1 VYELELQLP
10 ALGHKKAA
18 EDFKKEFFDNHETV
32 INGSALLDQLNYEEW
47 LEYNIKNRNKSTASP
62 NWVPATTFFAF
73 RKQDNKIVGIIDIRH
88 NLENEFLAEYGGHI
102 GFSVRPTERKKGYAT
117 EMLNIALKYAKS
129 LGLKKVML
137 GCFSDNIASIKTIE
151 KCGGVLTE
159 TKVYSGD
166 KLNMPDLQAKTVN
179 IYWIEL

>member
-1 VYELELQLP
+1 
-10 ALGHKKAA
+10 
-18 EDFKKEFFDNHETV
+18 
-32 INGSALLDQLNYEEW
+32 
-47 LEYNIKNRNKSTASP
+47 
-62 NWVPATTFFAF
+62 
-73 RKQDNKIVGIIDIRH
+73 
-88 NLENEFLAEYGGHI
+88 
-102 GFSVRPTERKKGYAT
+102 
-117 EMLNIALKYAKS
+117 MLNIALKYAKS